1 MTTMHQ
7 KQSIEDTV
15 QDQVIEWNTSNPIDV
30 YLSSGYGP
38 ALKWKLYEFRPKS
51 RDLLGQFQYFQNRD
65 TQTQTRVVKYSPPLG
80 ILKLDSGNT
89 ANVESYLDRL
99 LEDQYLENF
108 GWDCF
113 QEESQIDAT
122 DFQATLLVLMCQLY
136 IRTTDNNQVGQSHPT
151 SFEYQLTFS

>member
-15 QDQVIEWNTSNPIDV
+15 QDQVLEWNVSNPIDV

-51 RDLLGQFQYFQNRD
+51 MDLLGQFQYFQNRD

-113 QEESQIDAT
+113 QEESQIDTT

-136 IRTTDNNQVGQSHPT
+136 IKTTYNNEVGQSD
-151 SFEYQLTFS
+151 SNSV